1 MKQRSKERKSICGTT
16 HCGFSVRFSF
26 WLEGKEFIRVEF
38 GEYVLYER
46 ASGFA
51 NRADRIG

>member
-16 HCGFSVRFSF
+16 HCGCLNRFSF
-26 WLEGKEFIRVEF
+26 CLESKDFIRVEF